1 MKKRISFSVVQ
12 PAAYTAINA
21 LDKFVKESSI
31 EKSYVELI
39 KLRASQINGC
49 GYCVDSHSYD
59 AIKMGEPLQ
68 KILLVSAWR
77 EAGEIFSEEERLIFR
92 MTEEVTLIHQH
103 GLSDE
108 VYDKA
113 IETFGDQKTAQI
125 IMAIITINAWNRIGV
140 ATELHPAI
148 RTKQLATNN

>member
-12 PAAYTAINA
+12 PTAYTAMNA

-125 IMAIITINAWNRIGV
+125 IMAIVTINAWNRIGV

>member
-12 PAAYTAINA
+12 PTAYTAMNA

-92 MTEEVTLIHQH
+92 MTEEITLIHQH

-108 VYDKA
+108 VYDKS
-113 IETFGDQKTAQI
+113 IETFGEQK
-125 IMAIITINAWNRIGV
+125 
-140 ATELHPAI
+140 
-148 RTKQLATNN
+148 